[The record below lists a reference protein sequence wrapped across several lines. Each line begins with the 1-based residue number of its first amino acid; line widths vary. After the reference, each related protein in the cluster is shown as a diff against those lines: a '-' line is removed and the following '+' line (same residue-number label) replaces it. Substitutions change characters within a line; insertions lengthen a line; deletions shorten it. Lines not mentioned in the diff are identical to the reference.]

1 MAIPQFHDDDGLA
14 RAGFMLEAI
23 SAESRYTV
31 IPAYYDVQLT
41 TQIARDEESSDM
53 LDIIFS
59 TTVWDTG
66 EIYNWG
72 DFSSFLLDMIHT
84 RNTDLASGIERRQA
98 QIERTM
104 QRTIDRYL
112 DME

>member
-1 MAIPQFHDDDGLA
+1 MAIPNFHDDESLA

-31 IPAYYDVQLT
+31 IPAYYDIQLT
-41 TQIARDEESSDM
+41 TQIARDEESSEM

-72 DFSSFLLDMIHT
+72 DLSWQLLTMIDAEN
-84 RNTDLASGIERRQA
+84 RDIVSRLERVSNAIERSM
-98 QIERTM
+98 T
-104 QRTIDRYL
+104 RTIDRFLEL
-112 DME
+112 D